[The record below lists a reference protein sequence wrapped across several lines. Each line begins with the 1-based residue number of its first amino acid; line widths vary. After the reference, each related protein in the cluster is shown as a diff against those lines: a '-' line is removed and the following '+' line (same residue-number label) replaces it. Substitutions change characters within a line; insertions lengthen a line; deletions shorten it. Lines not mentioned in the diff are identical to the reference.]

1 MRGLFSIHGILATIS
16 IAGGLFT
23 SLAWAE
29 LDRDEVQAVLYALHT
44 HQAELAELARERAGR
59 DEVAQLASTL
69 ERDHGILEEW
79 LVEADDGRDAPPSE
93 PTGAVHD
100 RDTFNTLAE
109 LDGEAFDAAFLDYQM
124 ELHTAAI
131 EYLERNRPQGD
142 EQLDEFN
149 NHLFVTHETLLV
161 NGELVDS
168 LR

>member
-1 MRGLFSIHGILATIS
+1 MRGTIQTRGILITIG
-16 IAGGLFT
+16 IAGCLVSGA
-23 SLAWAE
+23 AWAE
-29 LDRDEVQAVLYALHT
+29 FDADEVRSALYGLHT

-79 LVEADDGRDAPPSE
+79 LVEADDGRDAPPGE

-100 RDTFNTLAE
+100 RDAFDALAE
-109 LDGEAFDAAFLDYQM
+109 LEGEAFDAAFLAYQV

-142 EQLDEFN
+142 EQLDEFH